1 MPNKTLIVPGL
12 HGSDGDHWQ
21 SWWRADHKDAVLVKQ
36 GDWSNPDATL
46 WLSALEDAVLAN
58 PRAVIVAH
66 SLGTILTARLA
77 HSHVAPLVAGAL
89 LVAPADIERTG
100 VLHGRSYEFGT
111 MPKEVLPFPNILVVS
126 HNDPYMPLQKALTL
140 GQSWGSQIHDLGDVG
155 HINVPSGFGRRPGGY
170 ALAQSLSVEAR
181 IAGKSDGRLVSQ

>member
-21 SWWRADHKDAVLVKQ
+21 SWWRADHPDAVLVKQ

-58 PRAVIVAH
+58 PHAVIVAH

-77 HSHVAPLVAGAL
+77 RRHVAPLVAGAL

-100 VLHGRSYEFGT
+100 VLHGRSYEFGA
-111 MPKEVLPFPNILVVS
+111 MPKGALPFPSILVVS
-126 HNDPYMPLQKALTL
+126 HNDPYMPLQKALAL
-140 GQSWGSQIHDLGDVG
+140 GQSWGSQIHDLGAVG
-155 HINVPSGFGRRPGGY
+155 HINVPSGFGRWPGGY
-170 ALAQSLSVEAR
+170 ALARSLLDEGR
-181 IAGKSDGRLVSQ
+181 RLGKSGGQRVSQ